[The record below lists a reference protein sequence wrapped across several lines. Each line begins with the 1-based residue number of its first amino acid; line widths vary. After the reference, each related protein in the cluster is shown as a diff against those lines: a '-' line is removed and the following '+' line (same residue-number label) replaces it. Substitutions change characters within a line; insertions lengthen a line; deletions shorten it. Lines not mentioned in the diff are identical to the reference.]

1 MTDMSSNSLEI
12 VHEGWL
18 IKSPPTKPIW
28 RADLFGR
35 RSVQRS
41 CRVVYVAP
49 MYFPSGGLPPA
60 EQPSKYLHCATR
72 WRRRWFVLRH
82 SGELPGQYFLEYY
95 ADRNR
100 RKLKGKIDLDQCE
113 RVDAGLS
120 FENRKVKYHYMFD
133 VQTPKRTYYLAADS
147 EEDMN
152 KWVECVCQVCGLK
165 AYQDDDVDVEEAADA
180 VQLPMLLVAADGG
193 GAAAVECVPEMR
205 GSATNISAT
214 NTSTSATDSPP
225 VSPVSTVS
233 GPYIAISECISG
245 HPLTG
250 PEDNLDELLQ
260 RDTHIFMTRAHYGLV
275 NTEYGTAVHQARSVK
290 GKEPEPS
297 SVKPTIVLQKAPVPA
312 ARKRQ
317 VYEEAPPPEVVTGE
331 FYDLPRKLHPPNL
344 DLQQSSGTG
353 LGTPPHSPNTD
364 GESVFTDD
372 DTVGPGHG
380 TTRSLPSVNWETFPS
395 SAEADTMSLPRTT
408 RPSDSSTEGDV
419 GSWSVVRRFGRL
431 TVVDSDIPPPAPPRP
446 PKPSHLTSVD
456 NSAGPSYMNLDNI
469 SSQSTG
475 STVVNSD
482 KGSQEPPSP
491 VSPPHTD
498 VIVVTDDMYDFPRSH
513 QYPVTAGLVSG
524 GEADG
529 TGSLSRMPSLSRHCY
544 SNAAPVQVN
553 GDVFRYDFHDDVVN
567 VPLQDGTIGDEP
579 PSPQSEGSCS
589 GSVASSSTAAAYSNL
604 PSPSP
609 LGQVPTPP
617 AVDRGLKPGRKL
629 SDTLSIASN
638 ELSPGAYPAP
648 PSVDRKLKP
657 NRRFKDI
664 VIAVPETGV
673 LNLASPPACRPVMDG
688 SRSLR
693 RTRAAPSPTPPST
706 TAPQLLNG
714 QRQRSDYNT
723 SSDEDNRSSFDDDQI
738 SRLRHRLPEIQYLD
752 LDLDSDTSGMHS
764 AHLPRS
770 PERPVCTGT
779 VYKTIDFVKTE
790 ALNHTRQHM
799 EEERRRCPFEL

>member
-1 MTDMSSNSLEI
+1 MSSNSLEI

-28 RADLFGR
+28 RA
-35 RSVQRS
+35 
-41 CRVVYVAP
+41 
-49 MYFPSGGLPPA
+49 
-60 EQPSKYLHCATR
+60 R

-113 RVDAGLS
+113 RVDAGLT
-120 FENRKVKYHYMFD
+120 FENRKVKYLYMFD

-165 AYQDDDVDVEEAADA
+165 AYQDDDVDEEDA
-180 VQLPMLLVAADGG
+180 TDGVQLPMLLAAADG
-193 GAAAVECVPEMR
+193 ATAVECVPEVR
-205 GSATNISAT
+205 GSTTNISAT

-225 VSPVSTVS
+225 VSPTSTVS

-250 PEDNLDELLQ
+250 PEDTLDELLQ

-275 NTEYGTAVHQARSVK
+275 NTEYGTTAHPARSVK
-290 GKEPEPS
+290 GKEPEAP

-312 ARKRQ
+312 ARKKQ
-317 VYEEAPPPEVVTGE
+317 VYEEVPSPEVITGE
-331 FYDLPRKLHPPNL
+331 FYDSPRKLHPPNL

-353 LGTPPHSPNTD
+353 LATPPHSPNTD
-364 GESVFTDD
+364 AESVFTDD
-372 DTVGPGHG
+372 DTVAPGHG

-431 TVVDSDIPPPAPPRP
+431 TVVDSDLPPPAPPRP
-446 PKPSHLTSVD
+446 PKPSHLTAVD
-456 NSAGPSYMNLDNI
+456 NTAGPSYMNLDNV
-469 SSQSTG
+469 SNRSAG

-513 QYPVTAGLVSG
+513 QYPPTAGSVSG
-524 GEADG
+524 GEGDG
-529 TGSLSRMPSLSRHCY
+529 TGSLSRMSSLSRHCY
-544 SNAAPVQVN
+544 SNAAPGQVN
-553 GDVFRYDFHDDVVN
+553 GDVFRYDFHHDGVSM
-567 VPLQDGTIGDEP
+567 PIQDGTIGDEP

-657 NRRFKDI
+657 NRRFKDT
-664 VIAVPETGV
+664 VTAVPETGV

-706 TAPQLLNG
+706 AAAAPQLLNG

-723 SSDEDNRSSFDDDQI
+723 SSDEDNRNSFDDDQI
-738 SRLRHRLPEIQYLD
+738 SRLRQRMPEIQYLD
-752 LDLDSDTSGMHS
+752 LDLDSDTSGVHS